1 MKTKFFPFHKD
12 LVQIWGADKISR
24 EAFILVSFWTPSENT
39 WNFQLQETK
48 KDISKQGG
56 ILAGKLARILPGIV
70 EFRGKVLRE
79 KIMQLCQ
86 EEGWNIPEIF
96 CQVKVD
102 PPKERN
108 FVLET
113 SIRRKIFLSQE
124 EISCHRKI
132 FSVTGRYFL
141 SQEDI
146 SCQKKKFQV
155 SGRNFLLYEDIS
167 SHRQK
172 FGLLEGIFCHRK
184 KFPVTGWNF
193 LSQWDIYYAISTD
206 EKKPLIFSIPDP
218 EASQVLTLG

>member
-1 MKTKFFPFHKD
+1 MKTKFSPFHKD

-39 WNFQLQETK
+39 WNFQLQETM

-102 PPKERN
+102 PPTERN

-141 SQEDI
+141 SEEE
-146 SCQKKKFQV
+146 V
-155 SGRNFLLYEDIS
+155 SSL
-167 SHRQK
+167 
-172 FGLLEGIFCHRK
+172 RK
-184 KFPVTGWNF
+184 KFSFIWRYF
-193 LSQWDIYYAISTD
+193 LSQTEILSTGRHLLSQEEISCHRMKCPVTMGHICYLHRWEKATD
-206 EKKPLIFSIPDP
+206 FFNTWSRGITSADP
-218 EASQVLTLG
+218 WITT